1 MYGLEPDKTQVAED
15 LKANYENFIKCLL
28 LKLAEKYKKEIVDM
42 AINLPRDE
50 DEVVDTETKQNKETE

>member
-1 MYGLEPDKTQVAED
+1 MFAILNLAI
-15 LKANYENFIKCLL
+15 LSFWRSFNYENFIKCLL